1 MPLAEMYAD
10 PMANPSFM
18 NGVPELLILRA
29 LEPGEMYGYEL
40 VQAIRA
46 RTNQA
51 ISLGEGVVYP
61 ALHALES
68 EGMLRS
74 RRKLVNGRTRVYY
87 ALTRKGEKHL
97 AGLVRHW
104 QHITDA
110 ISLAIGGLAIGG
122 TAHVAATL

>member
-1 MPLAEMYAD
+1 MYRV
-10 PMANPSFM
+10 MASNPSFM

-29 LEPGEMYGYEL
+29 LDAREMYGYEL

-46 RTNQA
+46 KTNQA
-51 ISLGEGVVYP
+51 ITLGEGVVYP
-61 ALHALES
+61 ALHALEAD
-68 EGMLRS
+68 GMLKS

-104 QHITDA
+104 QHITNA
-110 ISLAIGGLAIGG
+110 VTLAMGG
-122 TAHVAATL
+122 TAYAAATL

>member
-1 MPLAEMYAD
+1 MPSRET
-10 PMANPSFM
+10 NPSFM
-18 NGVPELLILRA
+18 SGVPELLLLSLLQA
-29 LEPGEMYGYEL
+29 NEMYGYEL
-40 VQAIRA
+40 VQAVRL

-51 ISLGEGVVYP
+51 ITLGEGVIYP

-68 EGMLRS
+68 DGMLKS

-87 ALTRKGEKHL
+87 AVTRKGEKHL

-110 ISLAIGGLAIGG
+110 IGLAIGG
-122 TAHVAATL
+122 TAHAAAML

>member
-1 MPLAEMYAD
+1 MP
-10 PMANPSFM
+10 NPNFM

-29 LEPGEMYGYEL
+29 LEAREMYGYEL

-61 ALHALES
+61 ALHALEA
-68 EGMLRS
+68 EGMLKS

-97 AGLVRHW
+97 AGLLRHW
-104 QHITDA
+104 QHITGA
-110 ISLAIGGLAIGG
+110 IDLAIGG
-122 TAHVAATL
+122 TAHAAAAL

>member
-1 MPLAEMYAD
+1 MHAS
-10 PMANPSFM
+10 MANPSFM
-18 NGVPELLILRA
+18 NGVPELLILRT
-29 LEPGEMYGYEL
+29 LSTGEMYGYEL

-51 ISLGEGVVYP
+51 IKVGEGVVYP

-68 EGMLRS
+68 DGMLKS

-87 ALTRKGEKHL
+87 AVTRKGEKHL
-97 AGLVRHW
+97 AGLVQHW

-110 ISLAIGGLAIGG
+110 IGLAIGG
-122 TAHVAATL
+122 TAHAATAL

>member
-1 MPLAEMYAD
+1 MT
-10 PMANPSFM
+10 NPSFM

-29 LEPGEMYGYEL
+29 LESGEMYGYEL

-61 ALHALES
+61 ALHALEP
-68 EGMLRS
+68 EGMLKS
-74 RRKLVNGRTRVYY
+74 RRTLVNGRTRVYY

-110 ISLAIGGLAIGG
+110 VSLAIGGLAIGG
-122 TAHVAATL
+122 TAHAAAML

>member
-1 MPLAEMYAD
+1 MPRAEMYAV
-10 PMANPSFM
+10 MANPSFM
-18 NGVPELLILRA
+18 NGVPELLILRT

-40 VQAIRA
+40 VQAIGV

-51 ISLGEGVVYP
+51 IRIGEGVVYP

-68 EGMLRS
+68 SGMLKS

-97 AGLVRHW
+97 AGLVQHW
-104 QHITDA
+104 QHITGA
-110 ISLAIGGLAIGG
+110 IGLAIGG
-122 TAHVAATL
+122 TAYALL

>member
-1 MPLAEMYAD
+1 MYAV
-10 PMANPSFM
+10 MANPSFM
-18 NGVPELLILRA
+18 NGVPELLILRT
-29 LEPGEMYGYEL
+29 LSTGEMYGYEL

-51 ISLGEGVVYP
+51 IKVGEGVVYP

-68 EGMLRS
+68 DGMLKS

-87 ALTRKGEKHL
+87 AVTRKGEKHL

-110 ISLAIGGLAIGG
+110 IGLAIGG
-122 TAHVAATL
+122 TAHAAVTI

>member
-1 MPLAEMYAD
+1 MPLAEMHAV
-10 PMANPSFM
+10 MANPSFM
-18 NGVPELLILRA
+18 NGVPELLILRT
-29 LEPGEMYGYEL
+29 LSTGEMYGYEL

-51 ISLGEGVVYP
+51 IKVGEGVVYP

-68 EGMLRS
+68 DGMLRS

-87 ALTRKGEKHL
+87 AVTRKGEKHL

-110 ISLAIGGLAIGG
+110 IGLAIGG
-122 TAHVAATL
+122 TAHAAVTI

>member
-1 MPLAEMYAD
+1 MYAT
-10 PMANPSFM
+10 MANPSFM
-18 NGVPELLILRA
+18 NGVPELLILRT

-51 ISLGEGVVYP
+51 ITIGEGVVYP
-61 ALHALES
+61 VLHALES
-68 EGMLRS
+68 DGMLKS

-87 ALTRKGEKHL
+87 TLTRKGEKHL

-110 ISLAIGGLAIGG
+110 INLAIGG
-122 TAHVAATL
+122 TAHAAATL

>member
-1 MPLAEMYAD
+1 MPLAEMHAH

-29 LEPGEMYGYEL
+29 LESNEMYGYEL

-61 ALHALES
+61 ALHALEG

-87 ALTRKGEKHL
+87 SLTRKGEKRL

-110 ISLAIGGLAIGG
+110 VSLAIGG
-122 TAHVAATL
+122 TAHAATAL

>member
-1 MPLAEMYAD
+1 
-10 PMANPSFM
+10 M
-18 NGVPELLILRA
+18 NGVPELLILRT
-29 LEPGEMYGYEL
+29 LEARDMYGYEL

-61 ALHALES
+61 ALHALEAG
-68 EGMLRS
+68 GMLRS

-87 ALTRKGEKHL
+87 ALTAKGTKHL

-104 QHITDA
+104 QHIA
-110 ISLAIGGLAIGG
+110 HAVALAMGG
-122 TAHVAATL
+122 TAYAAAPL